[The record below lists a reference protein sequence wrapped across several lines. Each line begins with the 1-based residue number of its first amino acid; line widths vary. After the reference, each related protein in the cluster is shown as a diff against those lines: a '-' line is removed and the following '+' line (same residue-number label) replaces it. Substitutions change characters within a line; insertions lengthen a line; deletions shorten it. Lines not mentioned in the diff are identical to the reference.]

1 MNESILEAMKE
12 AIEVACIVKAKGHDC
27 FVSYIPHVDQFEVR
41 FFLGGWES
49 NILDDSAEDP
59 SLKSIVHLEGILA
72 SSCPAATI
80 REAMT
85 SVLEIIKT
93 HESK

>member
-1 MNESILEAMKE
+1 MNEAILEAMKE
-12 AIEVACIVKAKGHDC
+12 AIEVACIVKTKGHDC
-27 FVSYIPHVDQFEVR
+27 FVSYVPHVDQLEVR

-59 SLKSIVHLEGILA
+59 SLRSIVHLEGILA
-72 SSCPAATI
+72 PICPAAAI

-85 SVLEIIKT
+85 TVLELIQT